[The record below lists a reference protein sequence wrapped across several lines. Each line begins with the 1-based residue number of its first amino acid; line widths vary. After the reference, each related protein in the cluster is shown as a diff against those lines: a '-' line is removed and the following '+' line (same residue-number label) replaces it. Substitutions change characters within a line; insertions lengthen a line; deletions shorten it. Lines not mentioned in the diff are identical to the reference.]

1 MHLGVLCVPRAV
13 LQCTVASLRDFCAFM
28 LQHHPTPKAP
38 IQCKVHYVSIPT
50 LEVRQIKRALAASAA
65 GRGRGRGR
73 RVARSSI
80 AVRKK
85 LSKQVIYRKWPVLR
99 PSSMAMAM
107 LATEE
112 GASMLC
118 LCVHEEIL

>member
-1 MHLGVLCVPRAV
+1 MHLGVLCVPRAM

-38 IQCKVHYVSIPT
+38 IQCKVHYVSIPI

-73 RVARSSI
+73 RVARSSL
-80 AVRKK
+80 AVRKCP
-85 LSKQVIYRKWPVLR
+85 LPVLI
-99 PSSMAMAM
+99 
-107 LATEE
+107 LDE
-112 GASMLC
+112 GMVLYSI
-118 LCVHEEIL
+118 VSGKFFV

>member
-38 IQCKVHYVSIPT
+38 IQCKVHYV
-50 LEVRQIKRALAASAA
+50 KRALAASAA

-73 RVARSSI
+73 RVARSSL

-118 LCVHEEIL
+118 LCAHEEIL